1 MAGISRHAGQPIS
14 NLQSALQGV
23 EVTLG
28 TRLYSR
34 VMRRQFGAGFVEIL
48 GKKLSPKRFAV
59 FMQLI
64 AVAIDRWEPRF
75 KVRRLTPQ
83 GTVEQVRLGAVGL
96 TIEADFRPKAH
107 LSPPDFTV
115 ERSVSFGLFFRDGK
129 VQTLES

>member
-1 MAGISRHAGQPIS
+1 MAGLSRHTFQPVS
-14 NLQSALQGV
+14 NMESALQGV

-34 VMRRQFGAGFVEIL
+34 VMRRQFGAGLIEIL

-75 KVRRLTPQ
+75 KVRRLIPQ
-83 GTVEQVRLGAVGL
+83 GTPEQVRAGVVGL

-107 LSPPDFTV
+107 LSPPDYTV